1 MARLR
6 RHDHYSFPPKVGTM
20 TEETNAITIDAPATP
35 SPVSTT
41 ADTIADHWRWANAYA
56 SSSMV
61 PQHFQGKPQDCFVI
75 VQLADELGISAATAL
90 QNVSL
95 IGGKPVYSTK
105 FAIALA
111 NRAKV
116 FAGPIRW
123 KVNKGEK
130 PEDLSVTAYAPL
142 NDGDLAEVTVSMQIA
157 RAEGWTRNK
166 KYQTIPEQMLRWRSA
181 KWLIDLHCPEIL
193 LGFDVGGEFDSAS
206 ERHTSVI
213 DNHRENR
220 QGQNLSLQQAI
231 EQQKNKAIE
240 AVTITEEEQPQSNK
254 PGAQDSPGEIS
265 EED

>member
-1 MARLR
+1 
-6 RHDHYSFPPKVGTM
+6 M
-20 TEETNAITIDAPATP
+20 TEENNAITIDVPDAPTP
-35 SPVSTT
+35 GNTS
-41 ADTIADHWRWANAYA
+41 ADVIADHWRWANAYA
-56 SSSMV
+56 SSAIV

-75 VQLADELGISAATAL
+75 VQLASELGINAATAL

-95 IGGKPVYSTK
+95 INGRPVYSTK

-123 KVNKGEK
+123 KINKAEK

-142 NDGDLAEVTVSMQIA
+142 NDGDLAEVTVSMAIA

-193 LGFDVGGEFDSAS
+193 LGFDVADVTEIGGNYLTTAQKSGEMLSHNIASSSAS
-206 ERHTSVI
+206 
-213 DNHRENR
+213 DNHS
-220 QGQNLSLQQAI
+220 QTLQQAI
-231 EQQKNKAIE
+231 ENQRAQLEPSK
-240 AVTITEEEQPQSNK
+240 VEEEQLKQNPEPQAG
-254 PGAQDSPGEIS
+254 PGKDS
-265 EED
+265 EEKPHE

>member
-1 MARLR
+1 
-6 RHDHYSFPPKVGTM
+6 M
-20 TEETNAITIDAPATP
+20 TEETNAITIDAPAAP
-35 SPVSTT
+35 SSVSTT

-75 VQLADELGISAATAL
+75 VQLADELGISASTAL

-95 IGGKPVYSTK
+95 INGRPVYSAK

-193 LGFDVGGEFDSAS
+193 LGFDVADSTDSGGNFLQSAQKMSTNGNYASQGAS
-206 ERHTSVI
+206 EPQT
-213 DNHRENR
+213 
-220 QGQNLSLQQAI
+220 LQQAI
-231 EQQKNKAIE
+231 EQQKQAIE
-240 AVTITEEEQPQSNK
+240 PAAVVIESEQTQQPPAPQAAAGKDSEEEN
-254 PGAQDSPGEIS
+254 E
-265 EED
+265 